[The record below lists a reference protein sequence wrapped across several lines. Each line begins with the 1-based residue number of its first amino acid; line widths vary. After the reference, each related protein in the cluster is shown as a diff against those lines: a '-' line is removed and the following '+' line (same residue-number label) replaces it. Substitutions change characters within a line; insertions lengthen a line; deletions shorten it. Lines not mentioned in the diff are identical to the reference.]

1 MAVQTFIIM
10 TTTQKNA
17 AQALNE
23 EDAAVMGRLVDNAL
37 APTDIAGKWVAP
49 ARILNDPLYSR
60 WYESL
65 SALPRQILDSDMIF
79 APVLDV

>member
-10 TTTQKNA
+10 TQAEKGA
-17 AQALNE
+17 AEAFNDE
-23 EDAAVMGRLVDNAL
+23 NAAVMPRLVDNPL
-37 APTDIAGKWVAP
+37 AGDLLNKYVAP
-49 ARILNDPLYSR
+49 ARILNDPAYTR
-60 WYESL
+60 WYDSL